1 MKDLS
6 KSTGSFRDIVNLW
19 YRDNVQNLKTCFV
32 FESIGQMKKNLIY
45 KIVLPFNFTI
55 VWETLV

>member
-32 FESIGQMKKNLIY
+32 FESIGQMKNKSHLQNRST
-45 KIVLPFNFTI
+45 F
-55 VWETLV
+55 